1 MMVQTAFEN
10 EPHFVMTMKDHT
22 DFCAQMAR
30 AYGNDR
36 FEKLDPLDEMVHLV
50 SKHDCG
56 WDFYDADP
64 GLDTDTGLPFTMIR
78 TPTPYAMKTNSGS
91 PDYNE
96 SVSAYSGLLSSMH
109 TWGLYNKR
117 YGHSRFVVPTRS
129 GVSITLKPEFEQ
141 MKQDMLQGELNRQAR
156 LKEVLLQD
164 EKTAALVADK
174 HLFQNYKQL
183 QFFDTMALYF
193 NMIHAGERGDELYI
207 HVPVS
212 AEEDSD
218 VMLRKI
224 DEATYT
230 LDPFPFNVDKLK
242 LVAHGK
248 YMKPLPAGTQI
259 SGGLGKTLSQ
269 IADDRQE
276 YLLMPA

>member
-10 EPHFVMTMKDHT
+10 EPHFVMTMNDHT
-22 DFCAQMAR
+22 EFCAQMAR

-36 FEKLDPLDEMVHLV
+36 FERLDPLDEMVHLV

-64 GLDTDTGLPFTMIR
+64 GLDPDTGLPFTMIR

-91 PDYNE
+91 PDANE
-96 SVSAYSGLLSSMH
+96 QFSAYSGLLSSMH

-117 YGHSRFVVPTRS
+117 YGYSRFVVPSRS

-141 MKQDMLQGELNRQAR
+141 MKQDMLQGELDRQAR
-156 LKEVLLQD
+156 LKEELEQD
-164 EKTAALVADK
+164 PKTAALVADK

-193 NMIHAGERGDELYI
+193 NTRHGGERGDELYI

-218 VMLRKI
+218 VMVRKI

-230 LDPFPFNVDKLK
+230 LDPFPFKVDKLK
-242 LVAHGK
+242 LVARGK
-248 YMKPLPAGTQI
+248 YMKPLPAGTDLP
-259 SGGLGKTLSQ
+259 GLGKTLSQ